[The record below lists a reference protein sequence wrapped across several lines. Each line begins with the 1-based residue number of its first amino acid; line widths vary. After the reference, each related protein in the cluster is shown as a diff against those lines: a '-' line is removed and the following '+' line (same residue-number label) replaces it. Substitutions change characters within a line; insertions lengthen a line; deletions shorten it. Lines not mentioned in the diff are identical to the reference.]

1 MSPATPPV
9 LGTVLYCTVL
19 YCTVLYYTVL
29 YCTVLYCT
37 VLYCTGGNYA
47 PVREMALSSVL
58 LETVRTHVGGGALD
72 IGLPDLLAILRQ
84 MRRIAEGVQKP
95 VFKQHL
101 DLDMKRIG
109 PLFNSSGLRRG
120 ETPSGNGNCSARGL
134 ARVAAAMA
142 NRRQLS

>member
-1 MSPATPPV
+1 MFRRVDAKGRTIGEYLAEDIAAPLQAAV
-9 LGTVLYCTVL
+9 VVGVQEAEA
-19 YCTVLYYTVL
+19 
-29 YCTVLYCT
+29 
-37 VLYCTGGNYA
+37 GNYA
-47 PVREMALSSVL
+47 PVREMPLTSVL
-58 LETVRTHVGGGALD
+58 LETVKTHVGGGALD
-72 IGLPDLLAILRQ
+72 IGLPDFLAILKQ
-84 MRRIAEGVQKP
+84 MKRIAEGVQKP

-134 ARVAAAMA
+134 AKVAAAMA

>member
-1 MSPATPPV
+1 
-9 LGTVLYCTVL
+9 
-19 YCTVLYYTVL
+19 
-29 YCTVLYCT
+29 
-37 VLYCTGGNYA
+37 
-47 PVREMALSSVL
+47 MALSSVL
-58 LETVRTHVGGGALD
+58 LETVRTHAGGGALD

-134 ARVAAAMA
+134 ALVAAAMA
-142 NRRQLS
+142 SRRHFHDVVNAEYFPLHSNLIVCQSWDSVGSC

>member
-1 MSPATPPV
+1 MFRRVDAKGRTIGEYLAEDVAAPLQAAV
-9 LGTVLYCTVL
+9 VVGVKEAEA
-19 YCTVLYYTVL
+19 
-29 YCTVLYCT
+29 
-37 VLYCTGGNYA
+37 GNYA
-47 PVREMALSSVL
+47 PVREMPLTSVL
-58 LETVRTHVGGGALD
+58 LETVKTHVGGGALD
-72 IGLPDLLAILRQ
+72 IGLPDFLAILKQ
-84 MRRIAEGVQKP
+84 MKRIAEGVQKP

-134 ARVAAAMA
+134 AKVAAAMA